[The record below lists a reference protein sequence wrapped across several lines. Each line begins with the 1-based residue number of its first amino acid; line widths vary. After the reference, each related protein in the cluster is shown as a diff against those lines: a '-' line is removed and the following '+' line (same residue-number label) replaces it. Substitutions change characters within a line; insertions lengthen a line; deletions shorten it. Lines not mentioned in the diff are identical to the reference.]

1 MASTTAN
8 YFYLNREWQIHL
20 CGNVN
25 RVMQLV
31 TYNTQI
37 GRKSMHIDT
46 IEHQKHSC
54 QEINGNEG
62 KQKLWW
68 GWRLIFTYTGAQD
81 TFQEDSDTKHFYD
94 MILEKTQMSSF
105 PNVSPT
111 WQCLTMNLCNKNFK
125 STILNAT
132 IPGINIQYHVIP

>member
-1 MASTTAN
+1 M
-8 YFYLNREWQIHL
+8 
-20 CGNVN
+20 
-25 RVMQLV
+25 
-31 TYNTQI
+31 
-37 GRKSMHIDT
+37 
-46 IEHQKHSC
+46 
-54 QEINGNEG
+54 
-62 KQKLWW
+62 
-68 GWRLIFTYTGAQD
+68 IFTYTGAQD